1 MFLTNLPFYDV
12 PMMKVF
18 FGIKSRGFA
27 FTISSKGSSFGFSE
41 EVIFILVKSCANK
54 PENLLYVLG
63 NLILWET
70 FISTPFFV

>member
-12 PMMKVF
+12 PIMNEF
-18 FGIKSRGFA
+18 FGIKSCGFA
-27 FTISSKGSSFGFSE
+27 FTISNKGSSFGFSE
-41 EVIFILVKSCANK
+41 EVIFIFVKSYANK

-63 NLILWET
+63 NLILWDT